1 MEKKIKVFN
10 PVELLSYDIVLRI
23 IELIKTL
30 IKKKGEFRIK
40 HVGMP

>member
-30 IKKKGEFRIK
+30 IKKGEFRIK